1 MKILVILGSP
11 RKGNTYRACEDL
23 REQMQKDIPVT
34 FEYLWLQD
42 AHLLPCRGCLTCF
55 THGEEKCPNRDDA
68 VAIGQKMQE
77 ADAFIFASP
86 VYGMNVTGQM
96 KVFIDRFS
104 YLFHRPRFFDK
115 KTFLLVTTGVLG
127 APYVLAY
134 LEKVARIWGCEV
146 VGKVGL
152 ITPGWDSGKTV
163 AKNEKM
169 IAQSA
174 RTLVKALRKT
184 KRKSPGLWDILIF
197 HGQRAAFLQ
206 LEQISPADYQY
217 WKSQGWFN
225 PGARYFTNARVN
237 PLYHG
242 IGKIIGSISARKVRK
257 ELDTETGADS

>member
-1 MKILVILGSP
+1 MKILVIMGSP

-23 REQMQKDIPVT
+23 REQMQKDIPVE

-42 AHLLPCRGCLTCF
+42 AGLLPCRGCLACF
-55 THGEEKCPNRDDA
+55 THGEEKCPNKDDA
-68 VAIGQKMQE
+68 LAIEEKMHQ

-96 KVFIDRFS
+96 KTFIDRFS
-104 YLFHRPRFFDK
+104 YVFHRPRFFDK
-115 KTFLLVTTGVLG
+115 KAFLLVTTGVLD
-127 APYVLAY
+127 APDVLTY
-134 LEKVARIWGCEV
+134 LEKVTRIWGCEV
-146 VGKVGL
+146 VGKMGL
-152 ITPGWDSGKTV
+152 ITPGFNSGTNLT
-163 AKNEKM
+163 KNEKM

-174 RTLVKALRKT
+174 RTFVKALRKT

-197 HGQRAAFLQ
+197 HGQRGAFSQ

-225 PGARYFTNARVN
+225 PGARYFTDVRVN

-242 IGKIIGSISARKVRK
+242 IGKIIGYISARKVRK
-257 ELDTETGADS
+257 ELDKETGADS